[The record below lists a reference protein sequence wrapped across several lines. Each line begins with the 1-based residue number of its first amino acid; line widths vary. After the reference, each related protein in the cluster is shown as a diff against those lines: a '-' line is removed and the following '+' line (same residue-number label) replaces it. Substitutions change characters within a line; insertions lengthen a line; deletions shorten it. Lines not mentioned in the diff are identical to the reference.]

1 MSDYWVWLSVGA
13 FIVAVLAV
21 IAGRLMWRLQRQTR
35 AENMGLQRAQ
45 QEAMAEQT
53 EAQGGINILARC
65 YLGGQ
70 LGGSELALR
79 IAVLAETANLD
90 SNYNKDTLVFT
101 EMAAALAHIP
111 THQDWKRLSA
121 EQRAKYGAEMALLE
135 GKYSEQ
141 LRAAAQALVN

>member
-45 QEAMAEQT
+45 QEAM
-53 EAQGGINILARC
+53 
-65 YLGGQ
+65 
-70 LGGSELALR
+70 
-79 IAVLAETANLD
+79 
-90 SNYNKDTLVFT
+90 FT